1 MIKDENKIIE
11 RDIARRAFLFEI
23 IIEVD
28 AESLITD
35 INNFIK
41 EKNLNYSTNVK
52 GGMTDWY
59 AFNNHEKF
67 LNILNEG
74 CTYLGKYAN
83 FNKAALK
90 EAWGIKI
97 EKGDYTEKHNHA
109 ASVMSGILYLNDV
122 NQNLIFPDLRISV
135 KPRKGTFLLFSPW
148 LDHMTD
154 VNKTETTKY
163 AIPFNFEEYKHK
175 DWS

>member
-1 MIKDENKIIE
+1 MIKEENKVIE
-11 RDIARRAFLFEI
+11 KDILRRVFLYEI
-23 IIEVD
+23 IIDVD
-28 AESLITD
+28 AESFITD

-41 EKNLNYSTNVK
+41 QKNLNYNTNVK

-59 AFNNHEKF
+59 AFNEHKKF
-67 LNILNEG
+67 LNILEKG
-74 CTYLGKYAN
+74 CSYLGKYAN
-83 FNKAALK
+83 FDKAALK

-97 EKGDYTEKHNHA
+97 ENGDYTERHNHGQ
-109 ASVMSGILYLNDV
+109 ASLSGILYLNDV
-122 NQNLIFPDLRISV
+122 DQNLIFPDLSITV

-154 VNKTETTKY
+154 VNKTSTTKY
-163 AIPFNFEEYKHK
+163 AIPFNFQEYKHK

>member
-1 MIKDENKIIE
+1 MIKEENKVIE
-11 RDIARRAFLFEI
+11 REISRKAFLFEI
-23 IIEVD
+23 SIDIDEKPF
-28 AESLITD
+28 ITD

-59 AFNNHEKF
+59 AFMEHEKF
-67 LNILNEG
+67 LNILG
-74 CTYLGKYAN
+74 TCCSYLGKYAN
-83 FNKAALK
+83 LNKASLK

-97 EKGDYTEKHNHA
+97 EPGDYTDKHNHA
-109 ASVMSGILYLNDV
+109 ASVLSGILYLNDV
-122 NQNLIFPDLRISV
+122 DQNLIFPDLSITV

-154 VNKTETTKY
+154 VNKTNTTKY
-163 AIPFNFEEYKHK
+163 AIPFNFQEYKHK